1 MLIATQIVIMLIP
14 RNDQLDHLFKTAA
27 ASLTSIG
34 NLIATWFVLFLVYA
48 IALTQ
53 TFGKPRFIYRNY
65 LKLLILMVSGI
76 GLTRIGPNGNGNMNF
91 RTVPKALI
99 LLFSMTCGYMD

>member
-1 MLIATQIVIMLIP
+1 MQVVIMLIP

-53 TFGKPRFIYRNY
+53 TFGETE
-65 LKLLILMVSGI
+65 S
-76 GLTRIGPNGNGNMNF
+76 
-91 RTVPKALI
+91 
-99 LLFSMTCGYMD
+99 FSFLSSPDRLCRSS

>member
-1 MLIATQIVIMLIP
+1 MLIP

-53 TFGKPRFIYRNY
+53 TFGETDSPPHFPIDHAGFFN
-65 LKLLILMVSGI
+65 
-76 GLTRIGPNGNGNMNF
+76 
-91 RTVPKALI
+91 
-99 LLFSMTCGYMD
+99 

>member
-1 MLIATQIVIMLIP
+1 MAEAVSGFGELPKAFVVFHLDDKVDVVGQIIIMLIP

-53 TFGKPRFIYRNY
+53 TFGECMLCVY
-65 LKLLILMVSGI
+65 G
-76 GLTRIGPNGNGNMNF
+76 
-91 RTVPKALI
+91 
-99 LLFSMTCGYMD
+99 

>member
-1 MLIATQIVIMLIP
+1 MVIMIIP

-53 TFGKPRFIYRNY
+53 AFGEFE
-65 LKLLILMVSGI
+65 
-76 GLTRIGPNGNGNMNF
+76 F
-91 RTVPKALI
+91 A
-99 LLFSMTCGYMD
+99 